1 MSVRV
6 LYREKEREMEPGIS
20 MTDAVKAFDKKLA
33 RKAIVARIDGKL
45 VDMNTPIT
53 QDVDIEILTADT
65 PEGLEILRHST
76 SHIMAAAVKRLFPDV
91 QVTIGPSIENGFYYD
106 FDRDEPFTPEDL
118 PKIEKEIKKII
129 KENHSF
135 EKQILTVDDAIKMFR
150 DMGETYK
157 VELIEDL
164 VKNEKVETVSVYK
177 SGDFVDLCRGP
188 HIPSTSKIKSYKLLD
203 VAGAYWRGDEKN
215 KMLQRIYG
223 TAFNNKEELDQ
234 HLKNLA
240 EAKRRDHRKLG
251 KELDLFSFQDDGG
264 PGLAYWHPNGGLIR
278 HIIETFWKEEHLK
291 REYDLVY
298 TPHIARAHL
307 WETSGHLDFYRENMY
322 SPLEIDGQEYILK
335 PMNCPFH
342 ILIYKTKIHS
352 YRDLPLRWAELGT
365 VYRYERSG
373 VLHGLLRVRGFTQD
387 DAHIF
392 CTPDQ
397 LKEEMINCV
406 KFAIFIIESFGFSEY
421 DIFLATR
428 PVKFAGTSQEWD
440 TAEDTLRKALN
451 EQELPFTID
460 EGGAVFYGPKIDIKL
475 KDALG
480 RHWQGPTIQFDFNL
494 SKKFDVNYIGADGQ
508 EHRCFMVHRALMGS
522 LERFFGCLVE
532 HYGGAFPAWLSPVQV
547 MVLPIADRH
556 IEYADQVAKQ
566 LKNENFRAKVDKR
579 REKTGFKIREAQIQK
594 VPYMLIIGD
603 NEIEEQK
610 IAVRERKQGDLGAM
624 DIHRLIDIL
633 RERVEKKN

>member
-1 MSVRV
+1 MGVRV
-6 LYREKEREMEPGIS
+6 LYREKEKEMEPGIS
-20 MTDAVKAFDKKLA
+20 VTEAIKAFDRKSAKKG
-33 RKAIVARIDGKL
+33 IVARINGKF
-45 VDMNTPIT
+45 VDMETPIT
-53 QDVDIEILTADT
+53 EDVNIEVFTADT
-65 PEGLEILRHST
+65 PQGLETLRHST
-76 SHIMAAAVKRLFPDV
+76 SHVMAAAVKRLFPEV

-118 PKIEKEIKKII
+118 PKIEKEMKKII
-129 KENHSF
+129 KENHPF
-135 EKQILTVDDAIKMFR
+135 ERQVLPVEEAIKLFR
-150 DMGETYK
+150 EMGEDYK
-157 VELIEDL
+157 VELIKDL
-164 VKNEKVETVSVYK
+164 VRDEKVETVSIYK

-188 HIPSTSKIKSYKLLD
+188 HIPSTGKIKSYKLLD
-203 VAGAYWRGDEKN
+203 VAGAYWRGDEHN

-223 TAFNNKEELDQ
+223 TAFNKKEELAQ
-234 HLKNLA
+234 HLKNLE
-240 EAKRRDHRKLG
+240 EAKRRDHRRLG
-251 KELDLFSFQDDGG
+251 KELDLFSFQEDGG

-291 REYDLVY
+291 RGYDLVY

-307 WETSGHLDFYRENMY
+307 WQISGHLDFYKENMY
-322 SPLEIDGQEYILK
+322 SPIEIEGQQYILK

-342 ILIYKTKIHS
+342 ILMYKTKIRS
-352 YRDLPLRWAELGT
+352 YRELPMRWAELGT

-397 LKEEMINCV
+397 LKSEMINCV
-406 KFAIFIIESFGFSEY
+406 KFAIFIIESFGFRDY

-428 PVKFAGTSQEWD
+428 PDKFAGTSEEWD
-440 TAEDTLRKALN
+440 TAEETLRNALN
-451 EQELPFTID
+451 EQGLPFTID

-475 KDALG
+475 RDALG

-494 SKKFDVNYIGADGQ
+494 PKRFDVNFVGADGQ

-532 HYGGAFPAWLSPVQV
+532 HYAGAFPVWLSPVQV

-556 IEYADQVAKQ
+556 QEYSHGIAGH
-566 LKNENFRAKVDKR
+566 LKKENFRVKVDDR
-579 REKTGFKIREAQIQK
+579 REKIGFKIREAQLQK
-594 VPYMLIIGD
+594 VPFMLIIGD
-603 NEIEEQK
+603 KEVEDRK
-610 IAVRERKQGDLGAM
+610 IAVRERKEGDLGAM
-624 DIHRLIDIL
+624 DVYRFIDIL
-633 RERVEKKN
+633 KERIEKKN